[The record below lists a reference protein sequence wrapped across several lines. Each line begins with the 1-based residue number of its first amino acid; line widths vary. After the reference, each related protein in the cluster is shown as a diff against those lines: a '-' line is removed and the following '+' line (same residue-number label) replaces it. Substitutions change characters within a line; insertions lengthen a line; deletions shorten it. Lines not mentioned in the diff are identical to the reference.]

1 MRIFSKSRVEVELV
15 FVKPPSGWSR
25 SRRARSTAMSRRT
38 EDGWRSSRSVT
49 TVFCLRVLAQRAK
62 GTEAS
67 RAPRRST
74 RDAKSSPVVDDP
86 QRPPDPPLPDVVA
99 ITREVLSITHR
110 PVVPL
115 PHLQTLHDAA
125 AARGRRRVARRP
137 SDARAPKKMQFPL
150 GNVHA
155 LVVRTY
161 QARLLGVP
169 VPLGR
174 ASGGR
179 LGATRR
185 RRVRAVVEH
194 GRRRVRGRVPPRF
207 WRLAV

>member
-1 MRIFSKSRVEVELV
+1 
-15 FVKPPSGWSR
+15 
-25 SRRARSTAMSRRT
+25 MSRRR
-38 EDGWRSSRSVT
+38 EDGWGSSRSVT
-49 TVFCLRVLAQRAK
+49 TVFCLVVLAQSAK

-67 RAPRRST
+67 RAPRGST
-74 RDAKSSPVVDDP
+74 WDVSSPVVDDP

-99 ITREVLSITHR
+99 ITRDVLSIIHR

-115 PHLQTLHDAA
+115 PHLQSLQDAA

-137 SDARAPKKMQFPL
+137 SDARAPKKMQLPL
-150 GNVHA
+150 RYVHA

-185 RRVRAVVEH
+185 RRGRAVVEH